1 MTDSSNPADVTP
13 YYQLNPDRVMD
24 AVESLGFYC
33 DGRIMALNSYE
44 NRVFQ
49 VGIEDEQPLIAKFYR
64 PNRWSDAQIL
74 EEHQYS
80 LELAQAGMNVIAPL
94 LINTPVS
101 ASVDSGDQGA
111 ATGQSPQR
119 FDQSLHRFEEYR
131 FALFPRKG
139 GHAPELDNEDHLFE
153 LGRFLGRMHSIG
165 EIKPFQYRPQLNVAD
180 YARLGQQQVLESG
193 LLESFQ
199 SRYQALTDELL
210 AECDARLKQVD
221 APLIRVQGDCH
232 GGNMLWR
239 DDELMLLDFDD
250 CRMAP
255 AMQDI
260 WMLLSGDT
268 IQQQQWLSEV
278 VEGYEEYREFPRREL
293 ALIEPLRTIR
303 MIYYSGWLAQRR
315 EDPAFIAAFAHFG
328 GEHWWLEHINALEQ
342 QKILL
347 NQPPIALNPYG

>member
-1 MTDSSNPADVTP
+1 MTDKDNSADVTP

-33 DGRIMALNSYE
+33 DGRVMALNSYE

-49 VGIEDEQPLIAKFYR
+49 VGIEQAQPLIAKFYR
-64 PNRWSDAQIL
+64 PGRWSDAQIL
-74 EEHQYS
+74 EEHQFA
-80 LELAQAGMNVIAPL
+80 LELAALGVNAVPPL
-94 LINTPVS
+94 LCPVES
-101 ASVDSGDQGA
+101 ADK
-111 ATGQSPQR
+111 
-119 FDQSLHRFEEYR
+119 DQSLHYFEGYR
-131 FALFPRKG
+131 FALFSRKG
-139 GHAPELDNEDHLFE
+139 GHAPELDNEEHLYE

-165 EIKPFQYRPQLNVAD
+165 EVKPFIHRPELNVAD
-180 YARLGQQQVLESG
+180 YARHGQQEVLKSG
-193 LLESFQ
+193 LLKSYQ

-210 AECDARLKQVD
+210 TECDHRLKQVN

-232 GGNMLWR
+232 SGNMLWR
-239 DDELMLLDFDD
+239 DGELMLLDFDD

-260 WMLLSGDT
+260 WMLLSGDRA
-268 IQQQQWLSEV
+268 QQQQWLSEV

-293 ALIEPLRTIR
+293 ALIEPLRTLR

-315 EDPAFIAAFAHFG
+315 KDPAFMTAFSHFG
-328 GEHWWLEHINALEQ
+328 GESWWLEHLNALEQ

-347 NQPPIALNPYG
+347 RQPSIALTAYM